1 MQEVV
6 PLRETKHASQADRL
20 LSVVLALGLI
30 ATLAWAAALVLF
42 VIWLVGA
49 I

>member
-1 MQEVV
+1 V
-6 PLRETKHASQADRL
+6 PLRATKRASQEGRVLFA
-20 LSVVLALGLI
+20 VVIAVGVI

>member
-1 MQEVV
+1 VLFAVV
-6 PLRETKHASQADRL
+6 IA
-20 LSVVLALGLI
+20 VGVI